1 MADST
6 TTGSAV
12 VGGLVGGLQKGLL
25 GAANAANETREYTDK
40 VLIVYGDPD
49 EVITSNVGSQIAFDL
64 ENNDIYMT
72 DLKGGSEWTRLRT
85 V

>member
-6 TTGSAV
+6 TTGSAIV
-12 VGGLVGGLQKGLL
+12 AGLNGGLQKGLL
-25 GAANAANETREYTDK
+25 GGGLAGNANRECTDK
-40 VLIVYGDPD
+40 ILFVFGNPD
-49 EVITSNVGSQIAFDL
+49 EVITASVGSQIAFDL

>member
-25 GAANAANETREYTDK
+25 SSANGADQATDK
-40 VLIVYGDPD
+40 VLIVYGTPQN
-49 EVITSNVGSQIAFDL
+49 VVTASVGSQLAYDL
-64 ENNDIYMT
+64 EAPDVYMAVAQ
-72 DLKGGSEWTRLRT
+72 GGSEWQRLGSLT
-85 V
+85 

>member
-6 TTGSAV
+6 TTGSAIV
-12 VGGLVGGLQKGLL
+12 STMPGGLQKGCIGAA
-25 GAANAANETREYTDK
+25 GAANQDTQFTENI
-40 VLIVYGDPD
+40 LIVFGNPD
-49 EVITSNVGSQIAFDL
+49 EVITSSVGSQIIFDI
-64 ENNDIYMT
+64 ENQDIYMT